1 MAKTPRMTLQTQLV
15 LRTLLE
21 TPARARYG
29 LELSEAAGLPTGTI
43 HPILARLENAGWLES
58 FWEDTGEIEKTDPPR
73 PRRRYYRFTQSGA
86 ESARLALAQAYNGGA
101 TSARLRPVA
110 EGPGGV

>member
-1 MAKTPRMTLQTQLV
+1 MTLQTQLV

-73 PRRRYYRFTQSGA
+73 PRRRYYRFTRSGT

-101 TSARLRPVA
+101 TSARLRPA
-110 EGPGGV
+110 ADGPGGV

>member
-21 TPARARYG
+21 SPAEARYG
-29 LELSEAAGLPTGTI
+29 LELSQAAGLPTGTI

-58 FWEDTGEIEKTDPPR
+58 FWEDQGEIEKTDPPR
-73 PRRRYYRFTQSGA
+73 PRRRYYRFAPNGA
-86 ESARLALAQAYNGGA
+86 EAARVALAAAYQGGA
-101 TSARLRPVA
+101 TSARLRPA
-110 EGPGGV
+110 DSLGS

>member
-21 TPARARYG
+21 TPTKARYG
-29 LELSEAAGLPTGTI
+29 LELSDAAGLAPGTI

-58 FWEDTGEIEKTDPPR
+58 YWEDPSEIEKTDPPR
-73 PRRRYYRFTQSGA
+73 PRRRYYRFARSGA
-86 ESARLALAQAYNGGA
+86 ESARLALAHAYKGGA
-101 TSARLRPVA
+101 TAARLRPA
-110 EGPGGV
+110 SDGLGA

>member
-1 MAKTPRMTLQTQLV
+1 MAKNPRMTLQTQLV

-21 TPARARYG
+21 TPSEARYG
-29 LELSEAAGLPTGTI
+29 LELSDAAGLPTGTI

-58 FWEDTGEIEKTDPPR
+58 FWEDQSQIEKTDPPR
-73 PRRRYYRFTQSGA
+73 PRRRYYRFTSGGA

-101 TSARLRPVA
+101 TSVRLRPA
-110 EGPGGV
+110 TDGLGA

>member
-21 TPARARYG
+21 SPDKARYG
-29 LELSEAAGLPTGTI
+29 LELSQEAGLPTGTI

-58 FWEDTGEIEKTDPPR
+58 FWEDQSEIEKTDPPR
-73 PRRRYYRFTQSGA
+73 PRRRYYRFTSSGA
-86 ESARLALAQAYNGGA
+86 ESARLALAAAYQGGA
-101 TSARLRPVA
+101 TSARLRPA
-110 EGPGGV
+110 NGLGS